1 MLRTNLSTRPFYNER
16 LVHLGLALVAGIV
29 VALTL
34 LNLVQLVRMSRQN
47 TTLSARIRD
56 DRTAADDYA
65 RKARQ
70 TKQGINQ
77 EQLKLVVAAAREAN
91 ALIDNRTFSW
101 TEFLNHIEATLPP
114 DVMLSAVRPAI
125 EDTGTNSEAG
135 TKVIMVILAR
145 RVPDIDEFMEQLDS
159 TGAFENSFVRQQSPN
174 EDGLIQATAETLYV
188 PTHVDPG
195 AKPVPAAKP
204 DPAAK
209 PESSPKPSPAEK
221 KDGLP

>member
-1 MLRTNLSTRPFYNER
+1 
-16 LVHLGLALVAGIV
+16 
-29 VALTL
+29 L

>member
-16 LVHLGLALVAGIV
+16 LVHLGLALVAAIV

-77 EQLKLVVAAAREAN
+77 EQLKLIVAAAREAN

-125 EDTGTNSEAG
+125 EDTGTSSEGG
-135 TKVIMVILAR
+135 TKVTMVILAR
-145 RVPDIDEFMEQLDS
+145 RVPDIDEFMEKLDS

-188 PTHVDPG
+188 PSHVDST
-195 AKPVPAAKP
+195 AKP

-209 PESSPKPSPAEK
+209 PEPSAKPAAAQK

>member
-16 LVHLGLALVAGIV
+16 IVHLALALVAGIV
-29 VALTL
+29 VAVTL

-47 TTLSARIRD
+47 TTLSGRIRD
-56 DRTAADDYA
+56 DRTSADDFS

-70 TKQGINQ
+70 TRQGINQ

-125 EDTGTNSEAG
+125 EDTGTSSEAG
-135 TKVIMVILAR
+135 TKVTMVILAR
-145 RVPDIDEFMEQLDS
+145 RVPDIDEFMEKLDS

-188 PTHVDPG
+188 PAHADPVP
-195 AKPVPAAKP
+195 ASAPPAAKP
-204 DPAAK
+204 APPGKDAPGAK
-209 PESSPKPSPAEK
+209 GASE
-221 KDGLP
+221 

>member
-114 DVMLSAVRPAI
+114 DVMLSAVRPAM

-145 RVPDIDEFMEQLDS
+145 RVPDIDEFMEKLDS

-188 PTHVDPG
+188 PSHVDPV
-195 AKPVPAAKP
+195 AKPDPAAKP
-204 DPAAK
+204 GPAAK
-209 PESSPKPSPAEK
+209 PESSPKPAPAEK

>member
-16 LVHLGLALVAGIV
+16 LVHLGLALIAGIV
-29 VALTL
+29 VAVTL

-56 DRTAADDYA
+56 DRTAADEFA

-77 EQLKLVVAAAREAN
+77 EQLKLVIAAAREAN

-101 TEFLNHIEATLPP
+101 TELLNHIESTLPP

-125 EDTGTNSEAG
+125 EDTGTTSEVG
-135 TKVIMVILAR
+135 TKVTMVILAR
-145 RVPDIDEFMEQLDS
+145 RVPDIDEFMENLDS

-174 EDGLIQATAETLYV
+174 EDGLIQATAETVYV
-188 PTHVDPG
+188 PAHVNAAP
-195 AKPVPAAKP
+195 PPA
-204 DPAAK
+204 
-209 PESSPKPSPAEK
+209 
-221 KDGLP
+221 KDGRR

>member
-16 LVHLGLALVAGIV
+16 LVHLGLAVVAGV
-29 VALTL
+29 VIAITL

-56 DRTAADDYA
+56 DRTAADDFA

-77 EQLKLVVAAAREAN
+77 DQLKQVVAAAREAN

-125 EDTGTNSEAG
+125 DDPGETHEGG
-135 TKVIMVILAR
+135 TKVTMVILAR
-145 RVPDIDEFMEQLDS
+145 RVPDIDEFMEKLDS

-174 EDGLIQATAETLYV
+174 EDGLIQATAETRYV
-188 PTHVDPG
+188 PTHVDTAVSPE
-195 AKPVPAAKP
+195 PASTP

-209 PESSPKPSPAEK
+209 PAAASK
-221 KDGLP
+221 KAGAL

>member
-114 DVMLSAVRPAI
+114 DVMLSAVRPAM

-145 RVPDIDEFMEQLDS
+145 RVPDIDEFMEKLDS

-188 PTHVDPG
+188 PSHVDP
-195 AKPVPAAKP
+195 VAKP
-204 DPAAK
+204 DPAVKPGPAAK
-209 PESSPKPSPAEK
+209 PESSPKPAPAEK
-221 KDGLP
+221 KEGLP

>member
-16 LVHLGLALVAGIV
+16 LVHIGLAFIAGIV

-34 LNLVQLVRMSRQN
+34 LNLVQLVRMSTQN

-56 DRTAADDYA
+56 DRTAADEFA

-70 TKQGINQ
+70 TKQGINL
-77 EQLKLVVAAAREAN
+77 EQLKLIVASAREAN

-101 TEFLNHIEATLPP
+101 TEFLNYIEATLPP

-125 EDTGTNSEAG
+125 DDTGTHNETG
-135 TKVIMVILAR
+135 TKVAMVILAR
-145 RVPDIDEFMEQLDS
+145 RAADIDEFMEKLDS

-174 EDGLIQATAETLYV
+174 EDGLLQATAETLYV
-188 PTHVDPG
+188 PGHADPG
-195 AKPVPAAKP
+195 AKASPATTPEPAKSEPDAKP
-204 DPAAK
+204 AK
-209 PESSPKPSPAEK
+209 K
-221 KDGLP
+221 GLP

>member
-16 LVHLGLALVAGIV
+16 LVHLGLAVVAGIV

-125 EDTGTNSEAG
+125 EDTGTHNEAG
-135 TKVIMVILAR
+135 TKVNMVILAR
-145 RVPDIDEFMEQLDS
+145 RVADIDEFMEKLDS

-188 PTHVDPG
+188 PSHVDPTP
-195 AKPVPAAKP
+195 KPDPAPAAKP
-204 DPAAK
+204 DPSAK
-209 PESSPKPSPAEK
+209 PSGKPAAAEK
-221 KDGLP
+221 KGLP